1 MEKINCKCFNI
12 KYRVIREYT
21 IKQLSEKARQHAIE
35 HYRNNSSGDD
45 AQINFDCS
53 MEYVLERLEQK
64 GWGKLD
70 SKDTDYEIGGY
81 NGGDYFSFESSDLDI
96 KKLAKAYDI
105 QEEEYHI
112 DKISKLY
119 NPIAVSKEHEVNN
132 SFSDYK
138 DFMSDDT
145 DAQQWLGCKCM
156 KLEGERIRSIAE
168 TWVDKLMDLLQNL
181 YKDECHAMKK
191 ELLESWEAASDDD
204 NIIENI
210 ECNEYVFDEAGDV
223 L

>member
-1 MEKINCKCFNI
+1 MGIT
-12 KYRVIREYT
+12 YRVIREYT

-35 HYRNNSSGDD
+35 HYRNNMSGDD
-45 AQINFDCS
+45 AQINFDCT
-53 MEYVLERLEQK
+53 MEYVIEQLEQK

-81 NGGDYFSFESSDLDI
+81 NGGDYFKFCSSDLDI

-119 NPIAVSKEHEVNN
+119 NAIYVSKEHGVNN
-132 SFSDYK
+132 SFSDYN
-138 DFMSDDT
+138 DFMSYDE
-145 DAQQWLGCKCM
+145 DAQQWFGCKCM
-156 KLEGERIRSIAE
+156 KLEGERINRIAE
-168 TWVDKLMDLLQNL
+168 AWVDKLMDLLQDV
-181 YKDECHAMKK
+181 YEQECKEMKK

-204 NIIENI
+204 NIIENM
-210 ECNEYVFDEAGDV
+210 ECNEYVFDEDGDI